1 MAAKPARYIVMSKQ
15 GFVDSDLKS
24 AMFEPASKP
33 VALKARAQGAGSPTM
48 RVLDSI
54 GEDGPK
60 LVEMPPEGELSLR
73 PTNPE
78 LKIVP
83 EVFYNRLWFRPML
96 EHRLARKAAKGKTAA
111 RAAKGKART
120 AAKVAARVVGAGAGD
135 CTKTAAGALEERDH
149 LVV

>member
-54 GEDGPK
+54 GEMAQSWLRCRPK
-60 LVEMPPEGELSLR
+60 ANS
-73 PTNPE
+73 
-78 LKIVP
+78 
-83 EVFYNRLWFRPML
+83 
-96 EHRLARKAAKGKTAA
+96 AC
-111 RAAKGKART
+111 
-120 AAKVAARVVGAGAGD
+120 D
-135 CTKTAAGALEERDH
+135 
-149 LVV
+149 